1 MDMNED
7 TFEFACG
14 IALLGI
20 VAFSLTPAFWAMIA
34 YLGR

>member
-7 TFEFACG
+7 IVEFACG

-20 VAFSLTPAFWAMIA
+20 VAFSLTPAFWAMIV
-34 YLGR
+34 YLGQ